1 MKQKDLLKNYRVYS
15 TFNMSFMLLKSV
27 VKNKTNVSGASP
39 YFHKYQKTI
48 QSSYKQHNTNVFNQ
62 VSKLPT
68 LFQIAVSYI
77 PEKSKFCSSITR
89 LLAFLNEFAQLDGK
103 QRRLFIQF

>member
-1 MKQKDLLKNYRVYS
+1 
-15 TFNMSFMLLKSV
+15 MLLKSV
-27 VKNKTNVSGASP
+27 V
-39 YFHKYQKTI
+39 
-48 QSSYKQHNTNVFNQ
+48 QHNTNVFNQ

-77 PEKSKFCSSITR
+77 PEKSKFCSNITR